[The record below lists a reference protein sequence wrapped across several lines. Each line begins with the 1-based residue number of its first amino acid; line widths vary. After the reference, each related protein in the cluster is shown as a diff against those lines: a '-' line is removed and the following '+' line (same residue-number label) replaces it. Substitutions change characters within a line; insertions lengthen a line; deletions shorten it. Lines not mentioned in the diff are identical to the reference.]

1 MATRKGF
8 VYALLSVYNRGDA
21 GDFPRGSNTQVGSG
35 LRGSGSY
42 VDLRRPVI
50 ALRIVLPIVLHV
62 LRIVSYSA
70 VITDFTEDIELHHS
84 SADK

>member
-1 MATRKGF
+1 MSTFKMTLVAKVVWSQRD
-8 VYALLSVYNRGDA
+8 AL
-21 GDFPRGSNTQVGSG
+21 DFPRGSDARVGSG